1 MKSRTPTE
9 QQILEAQIASMEE
22 RWSPGRK
29 NPGIGMDEGILRTLA
44 KIDEAARRVVQ
55 LADAW
60 KGPEVPGNRLDE
72 FLCGLLSGKTVKN
85 LDSLGEGPEGKCSF
99 GNKKVT
105 YEKWPLVMWL
115 YLRYFRDKGQ
125 RGRPIE
131 EQARDIGLAMDW

>member
-44 KIDEAARRVVQ
+44 KIA
-55 LADAW
+55 
-60 KGPEVPGNRLDE
+60 
-72 FLCGLLSGKTVKN
+72 
-85 LDSLGEGPEGKCSF
+85 
-99 GNKKVT
+99 